1 MGDPHEVWGSEAK
14 RRNLVLSEVRSL
26 AALEMTAME
35 FLLWITAVHLRREML
50 AMNNTYV
57 MQRLHSIKID

>member
-1 MGDPHEVWGSEAK
+1 MGSEAK